1 MTLVTIAQRLAP
13 ELAAARAEGEDQR
26 RLPDAVWKALL
37 ESGILRSLQ
46 PARWG
51 GGEVHIIEFVDAVME
66 LSRVDPSAGWV
77 AGVIGVHPWQ
87 LALFDE
93 RAQEAMWAD
102 DPSTMHSS
110 SYYPTGSAQ
119 KVDGGY
125 LVWGR
130 WSFSSG
136 CDHCCGVNL
145 GAVVR
150 VGDVPDFRSF
160 LLLPHQYRIEDNWH
174 VAGLKATGSKDIV
187 VEETFVPD
195 HMTQS
200 HLDYAMGANLPG
212 QDRNEGILYRLPQ
225 SVVFNM
231 ALAASILGSA
241 RGFIDAWI
249 DHSKDRVLTGGG
261 RVADEPLS
269 QRRLA
274 DALWDLD
281 AAIIVLRADAQTMW
295 DMATERETPS
305 MGQRARLRWNMNRG
319 CERVADACVGLYRAA
334 SGRTAF
340 VDHPL
345 HARFQDLQTGL
356 GHAFL
361 VPDPLAKAVG
371 GELLGTTK
379 PEFVL

>member
-1 MTLVTIAQRLAP
+1 LSLVAIAEQLAG
-13 ELAAARAEGEDQR
+13 ELAAARTEGDKAR
-26 RLPDAVWKALL
+26 RLPDPVWKALL

-51 GGEVHIIEFVDAVME
+51 GGEVHLLEYVDAVLA
-66 LSRVDPSAGWV
+66 LSRADPSAGWV

-93 RAQEAMWAD
+93 RAQEAMWGD

-110 SYYPTGSAQ
+110 SYNPTGKAE
-119 KVDGGY
+119 KVDEGY
-125 LVWGR
+125 LVSGR

-136 CDHCCGVNL
+136 CDHCHGVNL
-145 GAVVR
+145 GAVIR
-150 VGDVPDFRSF
+150 GGEVPDFRSF
-160 LLLPHQYRIEDNWH
+160 LLLPGQYRIEDNWN

-187 VEETFVPD
+187 VEETFVAD
-195 HMTQS
+195 HFTQS
-200 HLDYAMGANLPG
+200 HLDYAMGAALPG
-212 QDRNEGILYRLPQ
+212 QGRNDGVLYRLPQ

-241 RGFIDAWI
+241 QGFLDVWI
-249 DHSKDRVLTGGG
+249 DESRDRVLMGGA
-261 RVADEPLS
+261 RMADDVLS

-274 DALWDLD
+274 VALWDFD
-281 AAIIVLRADAQTMW
+281 AAVTVMRDVARTMW
-295 DMATERETPS
+295 AMAEAHETPT
-305 MGQRARLRWNMNRG
+305 MGERARMRWNMNRG
-319 CERVADACVGLYRAA
+319 CERVAESCVDLYRAA

-345 HARFQDLQTGL
+345 HTRFQDLQTGL

-361 VPDPLAKAVG
+361 VPDPLATAVG
-371 GELLGTTK
+371 GELLGTEK
-379 PEFVL
+379 PAFVL